1 MATFIADM
9 VCMSQ
14 IKEFFKLLFDQH
26 VTKVIWGLIVKL
38 GVRFHRMEKAVR

>member
-14 IKEFFKLLFDQH
+14 IKYFFELLFDWH
-26 VTKVIWGLIVKL
+26 VTKVILGLIVKS
-38 GVRFHRMEKAVR
+38 GVRFYRMEKAVR